1 MVYKTDREHGLQF
14 LDSRRLNR
22 MLQTPSESDEMDG

>member
-1 MVYKTDREHGLQF
+1 MTLTVQAEHGLQF
-14 LDSRRLNR
+14 LDSRRGNG